1 MFNGT
6 VSALDGTRY
15 GTCCIKDDMIG
26 CAVDSDCCSSNYR
39 CDDIGFCRAVSSG
52 GSNVAG
58 TLAMSL
64 RNDREA
70 MMAINKNAI
79 AKNGS
84 GDEEE
89 RHRWMLFHAG
99 LVLMLLIVATAC
111 FVGLMPL
118 CFRRRKGVKVADRDE
133 VGSED
138 ADDEFGDET
147 ENEWNSMLRWAM
159 KKSDV

>member
-1 MFNGT
+1 VFNGT

-70 MMAINKNAI
+70 MMAMNKNAI
-79 AKNGS
+79 VS
-84 GDEEE
+84 DEEE
-89 RHRWMLFHAG
+89 MHRWMLFHGG
-99 LVLMLLIVATAC
+99 LVLMVLIVVTAC

-118 CFRRRKGVKVADRDE
+118 CFRSTKGVKVSDRDE

-138 ADDEFGDET
+138 ADDEFGDT
-147 ENEWNSMLRWAM
+147 ENEWNSMLKWAM
-159 KKSDV
+159 KRSDV